1 MMRAHIALR
10 SLIRRRVLIWIK
22 GSVGRPRFDPGQR
35 PPAAGCDDASV
46 KPRNGMHE
54 ARQIEGTLARLDLCA
69 GIGAQAVRELAL
81 EAQIVRVKRGQA
93 IVRRGEKA
101 GGVYA
106 VLSGSLKT
114 RLQHGSGD
122 DELILGLL
130 GAGATV
136 GLAAS
141 VLDCP
146 SRVDLIA
153 LEESVLVAVG
163 AGALLAQMRCDA
175 RLARN
180 VANDLAT
187 KSQLLLTQFE
197 STLLPAQQRLA
208 GYLESLAEP
217 TPAPQVWTARLPVS
231 KTVVAARLGM
241 TKETLSRLLQRLAR
255 RGVIRVAR
263 REITILD
270 RVRLAEASS
279 GPARGA

>member
-1 MMRAHIALR
+1 M
-10 SLIRRRVLIWIK
+10 
-22 GSVGRPRFDPGQR
+22 
-35 PPAAGCDDASV
+35 
-46 KPRNGMHE
+46 KPRNGIHE
-54 ARQIEGTLARLDLCA
+54 ARRIEGTLARLELYA

-81 EAQIVRVKRGQA
+81 EARIVRVKRGQA

-122 DELILGLL
+122 EVILGLL

-197 STLLPAQQRLA
+197 GTLLPAQQRLA

-217 TPAPQVWTARLPVS
+217 TAAAQVWTARLPVS

-255 RGVIRVAR
+255 RGVIRVAQ